1 VEAMASSRSRRP
13 NLARALALRCPRCG
27 GGRLFAGWFRM
38 HPACDR
44 CGLPFAR
51 EPGFYLGSI
60 YVNYGITVILTGSLY
75 AAILGLG
82 GSHEAALAAC
92 LAVAVLF
99 PIAFF
104 RHARSLLLAL
114 DSSVNRHQG
123 AGPADPAT
131 LASDDASAGCLMGAA
146 LVAILLFGL
155 GMAVVTVAFSSRGD
169 DEGDPAAVDEVDLR

>member
-1 VEAMASSRSRRP
+1 MHAA
-13 NLARALALRCPRCG
+13 CG
-27 GGRLFAGWFRM
+27 G
-38 HPACDR
+38 
-44 CGLPFAR
+44 CGLPFTR

-60 YVNYGITVILTGSLY
+60 YVNYGITVLLTGAIY

-82 GSHEAALAAC
+82 GSHEAALATC

-99 PIAFF
+99 PVAFF

-123 AGPADPAT
+123 GSDPAT

-146 LVAILLFGL
+146 LVAILIFGL
-155 GMAVVTVAFSSRGD
+155 GMAVVTVAFSRAGTPA
-169 DEGDPAAVDEVDLR
+169 GDPATADEVDLR

>member
-1 VEAMASSRSRRP
+1 MEPPRSRGTS
-13 NLARALALRCPRCG
+13 LSRALALRCPRCG

-44 CGLPFAR
+44 CGLPFTR

-60 YVNYGITVILTGSLY
+60 YVNYGITVLLTGAIY

-82 GSHEAALAAC
+82 GSHEAALTTC

-99 PIAFF
+99 PVIFF

-123 AGPADPAT
+123 GDPAA

-146 LVAILLFGL
+146 LVAILIFGL
-155 GMAVVTVAFSSRGD
+155 GLAVVTVAFSRTGTPA
-169 DEGDPAAVDEVDLR
+169 GDPGSADEVDLR

>member
-1 VEAMASSRSRRP
+1 MEVMASHRSPTQSLRH
-13 NLARALALRCPRCG
+13 ALALRCPRCG

-44 CGLPFAR
+44 CGLPFTR

-60 YVNYGITVILTGSLY
+60 YVNYGITVILTGALY

-82 GSHEAALAAC
+82 GSHEAALATC

-99 PIAFF
+99 PVAFF

-123 AGPADPAT
+123 PGAADPQS

-155 GMAVVTVAFSSRGD
+155 GMAVVTVAFSRGGMQD
-169 DEGDPAAVDEVDLR
+169 DDPATADEVDLR